1 MGLRANDKLPAGP
14 KCNDW
19 TNDNTFDINIANTKC
34 YYDLGIGQSLKADPG
49 SEPGQYCMYMYQ
61 LNDQGTCDCIID
73 HVAFEI
79 KADSSNCFPYPTGH
93 KAYSFEKMPIVSG
106 DSVCRCLPTWEVVTR
121 LMGTFRR
128 DVGNRAVTMPESSRR
143 CPRRMVNPA

>member
-1 MGLRANDKLPAGP
+1 MGSCAHDKLLTGP

-34 YYDLGIGQSLKADPG
+34 YYDLGIGQTLKADPG

-79 KADSSNCFPYPTGH
+79 KADTETSNCFPYPTGH
-93 KAYSFEKMPIVSG
+93 KAYSFEKMPIVSERRH
-106 DSVCRCLPTWEVVTR
+106 SVFRGLGTCLPGR
-121 LMGTFRR
+121 
-128 DVGNRAVTMPESSRR
+128 
-143 CPRRMVNPA
+143 